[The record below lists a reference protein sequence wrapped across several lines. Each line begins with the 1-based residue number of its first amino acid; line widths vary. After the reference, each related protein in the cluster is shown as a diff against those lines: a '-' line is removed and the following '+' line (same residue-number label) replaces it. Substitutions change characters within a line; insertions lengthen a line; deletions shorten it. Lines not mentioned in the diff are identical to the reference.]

1 MYVYVHIHVYIYICI
16 YIYMNH
22 VSYAVVCVFI
32 YIYMHTPRF
41 IPFMFF
47 CATFV
52 RMLHILYDAISCS
65 GEWLF

>member
-1 MYVYVHIHVYIYICI
+1 MPLYVCLYIY
-16 YIYMNH
+16 
-22 VSYAVVCVFI
+22 A
-32 YIYMHTPRF
+32 HTPRF